1 MQIIFYHY
9 KLCEEGRPLS
19 VVVRNIDTKGDCM
32 KPIDPLTANDLSQL
46 QVSINASNATMGK
59 INSTIRKKI
68 SPKAHHQQQLI
79 KKKKKEKES
88 KKERKKERKKEIKSK
103 KQKNGRD
110 KERKK
115 KQKRKNIMLKLSPK
129 SM

>member
-1 MQIIFYHY
+1 MDIQIERVREWMQIIFHHY

-88 KKERKKERKKEIKSK
+88 KKERKRERKK
-103 KQKNGRD
+103 
-110 KERKK
+110 
-115 KQKRKNIMLKLSPK
+115 
-129 SM
+129 